1 MEYNTYKAI
10 NAERSG
16 RILTL
21 TMNRP
26 KHLNAIDEILHEELS
41 RIFYDVA
48 ADNKT
53 DVTEVIT
60 SMIGQA
66 EHGFDSQCILVT
78 KDLKLI
84 KRVHK
89 NISNHLMI

>member
-1 MEYNTYKAI
+1 MEKFLEYNTYKAI

-53 DVTEVIT
+53 DVVVLTGAGSVFFAGGT
-60 SMIGQA
+60 LTG
-66 EHGFDSQCILVT
+66 
-78 KDLKLI
+78 
-84 KRVHK
+84 
-89 NISNHLMI
+89 